1 MLVLARRRN
10 EGIVIGEG
18 ITVTIVEVRGNQVR
32 LGIEAPKDVRVLRE
46 ELTGAETETVRIK
59 VA

>member
-1 MLVLARRRN
+1 
-10 EGIVIGEG
+10 VIGNG
-18 ITVTIVEVRGNQVR
+18 ITVTVVEIRGNQVR

-46 ELTGAETETVRIK
+46 ELTGAEAERVRVK